1 MTTATPSDT
10 TSAATAPASP
20 FGRGGIVGLVLLH
33 FGVSA
38 WIGYGAVAKT
48 LDLNPM
54 LLPPPILKSLTAV
67 AQSLEGDQVAF
78 LTNALRFIIG
88 AEVFLAVAILLSARY
103 ARFLAVA
110 TLSLFCAI
118 LLYAM
123 GETAMKDG
131 PAAALTG
138 SCGCFGEKGL
148 PASVMFAVDAALLA
162 SALFL
167 VPKGRKGPFLP
178 LIPAAVLG
186 VAVAVLAP
194 SRTVTIDPNAV
205 VIEDDE
211 WPDAPAAYQ
220 PIYLPRWKELVGS
233 QLRDQPWALAINRPM
248 PEGLEVGEWIVTF
261 SRPDCDRCQEFYRT
275 HFASPRPERI
285 LKVSVPSSGGKPL
298 PMPCEGCEVREFYTP
313 PAGSDARA
321 PEYMMQTP
329 WALRLKDGV
338 IVALCRDVD
347 DPAQIAA
354 LFGAAAPA
362 AEGPTTPANPT
373 DGTPAENPPTPP
385 AAQPTPPAPPTPP
398 AQPEQARRW
407 PGLPQSVE
415 AMYLPDFPSMVGQ
428 RFDEIPFARLMTGR
442 IPRDILSG
450 RWIVIYYRENCEHC
464 HILLGTYFT
473 GKLPVRTLTV
483 SIPDV
488 EPEYD
493 NPCDECVKLSLAK
506 GPNYIVGSPI
516 ILAIKDGVVEC
527 VVENADDIPALE
539 ACLGFGSEGR

>member
-1 MTTATPSDT
+1 MPSATPRDAT
-10 TSAATAPASP
+10 NAATAPASP

-33 FGVSA
+33 VGVSA

-54 LLPPPILKSLTAV
+54 LLPPPILRSLTAI
-67 AQSLEGDQVAF
+67 AQSIEGDQVAF
-78 LTNALRFIIG
+78 LTNALRAIVG
-88 AEVFLAVAILLSARY
+88 VEVFLAIAILLSARY
-103 ARFLAVA
+103 ARFLAIA
-110 TLSLFCAI
+110 TLSLFCLI

-123 GETAMKDG
+123 VETALKDG
-131 PAAALTG
+131 LGDALTG

-148 PASVMFAVDAALLA
+148 PASVMFAIDAAFLA
-162 SALFL
+162 AAIVL

-178 LIPAAVLG
+178 LVPAAVLG

-194 SRTVTIDPNAV
+194 SREVVIDPNAV
-205 VIEDDE
+205 VIEEDG
-211 WPDAPAAYQ
+211 WPDAPEAYE
-220 PIYLPRWKELVGS
+220 PIYLPRWKELVGKN
-233 QLRDQPWALAINRPM
+233 LRDLPWALAINRPM
-248 PEGLEVGEWIVTF
+248 PEDLEVGEWIVTF
-261 SRPDCDRCQEFYRT
+261 SRPDCDRCQEFYRA
-275 HFASPRPERI
+275 HFASKRPERV
-285 LKVSVPSSGGKPL
+285 LKVSVPSSGGKKL

-313 PAGSDARA
+313 PAGSTGRA

-329 WALRLKDGV
+329 WALRMKDGV
-338 IVALCRDVD
+338 IIALCRDVE
-347 DPAQIAA
+347 DPAQLAA
-354 LFGAAAPA
+354 LFGTPA
-362 AEGPTTPANPT
+362 QPADQTTTTTPATADPA
-373 DGTPAENPPTPP
+373 TP
-385 AAQPTPPAPPTPP
+385 PP
-398 AQPEQARRW
+398 AQPEQARKW
-407 PGLPQSVE
+407 PGLPSSIE
-415 AMYLPDFPSMVGQ
+415 AMYLPDFPALVGQ

-442 IPRDILSG
+442 IPSGILSG

-473 GKLPVRTLTV
+473 GKLPVRTITV

-516 ILAIKDGVVEC
+516 VLAIKDGVVEC

-539 ACLGFGSEGR
+539 ACLGFGTEGR

>member
-1 MTTATPSDT
+1 MPNPQPSASTPATPSI
-10 TSAATAPASP
+10 PP

-33 FGVSA
+33 VGVSA
-38 WIGYGAVAKT
+38 WIGYGAIQKA

-54 LLPPPILKSLTAV
+54 LLPPPILKGLTAV
-67 AQSLEGDQVAF
+67 AQSIEGDQVAF
-78 LTNALRFIIG
+78 LTNALRAIVG
-88 AEVFLAVAILLSARY
+88 VEVFLAIAILLSARY
-103 ARFLAVA
+103 ARVLAIA
-110 TLSLFCAI
+110 TLSLFCVI

-123 GETAMKDG
+123 GETALKDG
-131 PAAALTG
+131 FAQALTG
-138 SCGCFGEKGL
+138 SCGCFGEDGP
-148 PASVMFAVDAALLA
+148 PASVMFAVDALLLA
-162 SALFL
+162 SAIML

-178 LIPAAVLG
+178 LVPAAVLG
-186 VAVAVLAP
+186 VAVAVLVP
-194 SRTVTIDPNAV
+194 SRAVVIDPNAV
-205 VIEDDE
+205 VIEEDG
-211 WPDAPAAYQ
+211 WPDAPAAYE
-220 PIYLPRWKELVGS
+220 PIYLPRWKELVGKN
-233 QLRDQPWALAINRPM
+233 LRDLPWALAINRPM
-248 PEGLEVGEWIVTF
+248 PEDLEIGEWIVTF

-275 HFASPRPERI
+275 HFASARPERI
-285 LKVSVPSSGGKPL
+285 LKVTVPSSGGKTL

-313 PAGSDARA
+313 PEGSGARA

-329 WALRLKDGV
+329 WALRMKDGV

-354 LFGAAAPA
+354 LFGTEPA
-362 AEGPTTPANPT
+362 SPEQPAT
-373 DGTPAENPPTPP
+373 EPAV
-385 AAQPTPPAPPTPP
+385 QPTQPAQPPAPP
-398 AQPEQARRW
+398 AQARRW
-407 PGLPQSVE
+407 PGLPSSVD

-428 RFDEIPFARLMTGR
+428 RFDEIPFARLLTGR
-442 IPRDILSG
+442 IPSGILSG

-473 GKLPVRTLTV
+473 GKLPVRTITV

-506 GPNYIVGSPI
+506 GPNYVVGSPI
-516 ILAIKDGVVEC
+516 VLAIKDGVVEC